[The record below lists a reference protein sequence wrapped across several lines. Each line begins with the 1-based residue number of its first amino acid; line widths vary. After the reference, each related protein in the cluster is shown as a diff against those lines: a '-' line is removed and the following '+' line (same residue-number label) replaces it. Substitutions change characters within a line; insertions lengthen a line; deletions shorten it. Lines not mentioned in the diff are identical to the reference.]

1 MSTTG
6 YNTNMQQEFSKY
18 LFISILCV
26 FNTSFF
32 KDLLQKCNAC
42 IIAGTQIFVQ

>member
-18 LFISILCV
+18 LFILQ
-26 FNTSFF
+26 
-32 KDLLQKCNAC
+32 LLMFAPAHWLMSHWQN
-42 IIAGTQIFVQ
+42 